1 MLLQGTR
8 FLPGPFYFILL
19 LSITLIIPPQI
30 TSISELWWSPQ
41 DGFPEVVL
49 FNDGQ
54 TSLASRSFPE
64 VLRAFLRERYSYLHS
79 PGELTPGVYLVFR
92 LTLTNGDGILFNKK
106 H

>member
-1 MLLQGTR
+1 MLPQGTR

-41 DGFPEVVL
+41 DGFPGVLL

-54 TSLASRSFPE
+54 TSLASRSFP
-64 VLRAFLRERYSYLHS
+64 VILRAVYRVPYSFGYLTE
-79 PGELTPGVYLVFR
+79 PATDDFR
-92 LTLTNGDGILFNKK
+92 QAAG
-106 H
+106 